1 MTTVALLVAGLLSGC
16 GSDSPGTHGG
26 VIRIVAAEN
35 FWGSIAAQIGGS
47 SVQVTNLIDSPSV
60 DPHDYEPTPAN
71 ARAVATADLIVVNGA
86 GYDAWAGKL
95 VAASSAGGRVLDVA
109 TLVGAKKG
117 DNPHRW
123 YNPGNVH
130 AFTTALTAE
139 LKRLDPTHASSY
151 EARLTTFQTQGLKQ
165 YDALIAQI
173 KSRYAG
179 TPVGASESI
188 FSMLAPSL
196 GLELITPTGFLKA
209 ISEGSDVS
217 AADKAT
223 IDRQIASRQIKIY
236 VYNSQNATPDIQAQ
250 IKECKA
256 RGIPTATVTE
266 TMSPASA
273 TFEQW
278 QSAQLTRIER
288 ALATAARRS

>member
-109 TLVGAKKG
+109 TLVGAKNG

-130 AFTTALTAE
+130 TFATALTAE
-139 LKRLDPTHASSY
+139 LKRLDPTHASGY
-151 EARLTTFQTQGLKQ
+151 EARLSTFRTQSLKQ
-165 YDALIAQI
+165 YDGLIAQI
-173 KSRYAG
+173 KLRYAG

-196 GLELITPTGFLKA
+196 GLNLITPVGFLKA

-278 QSAQLTRIER
+278 QSAQLTGIER
-288 ALATAARRS
+288 ALATTTGRS

>member
-1 MTTVALLVAGLLSGC
+1 MTTIALLVAGLLSGC

-35 FWGSIAAQIGGS
+35 FWGSIAAQIGGR

-86 GYDAWAGKL
+86 GYDGWAGKL
-95 VAASSAGGRVLDVA
+95 VGASSAGGRVLDVA
-109 TLVGAKKG
+109 TLVGAKNG

-130 AFTTALTAE
+130 TFTSALTAE
-139 LKRLDPTHASSY
+139 LKGLDPTHASGY
-151 EARLTTFQTQGLKQ
+151 EARLATFRTQGLKQ
-165 YDALIAQI
+165 YDGLIAQI
-173 KSRYAG
+173 KLRYAG

-196 GLELITPTGFLKA
+196 GLELITPAGFLKA

-250 IKECKA
+250 IKQCKA

-278 QSAQLTRIER
+278 QSAQLTGIER
-288 ALATAARRS
+288 ALATATGRS